1 MRIIYTDEICV
12 FAQGVLGGEDADD
25 AALKALCAAAS
36 GELLGRLREG
46 TDVESIKPLFVT
58 AAGVLALSMYMTL
71 GDAGLEGMKAGNL
84 SLSFG
89 DKAASAHSLRTQ
101 AEAML
106 SAYLRDAGFDFR
118 GVEG

>member
-1 MRIIYTDEICV
+1 VRIIYTDEICV

-58 AAGVLALSMYMTL
+58 AAGVLALSMYTAL
-71 GDAGLEGMKAGNL
+71 GDEGTKSVRAGNL
-84 SLSFG
+84 SVSTG
-89 DKAASAHSLRTQ
+89 GKAASAHSLRKQ
-101 AEAML
+101 AEAMIA
-106 SAYLRDAGFDFR
+106 SYIEDC
-118 GVEG
+118 GVEFRSVE